1 VQTITFAPWFYLQ
14 LGGLI
19 MAKFKSK
26 PLSMITFG
34 RVVVK
39 FDKKGFYSTKDE
51 DKIKAIKEFTE
62 AEEVK

>member
-1 VQTITFAPWFYLQ
+1 
-14 LGGLI
+14 